1 MISNEPEKL
10 EIGPEGARRVYWLK
24 RPVLHERAQW
34 RRAIAACGGK
44 FNGTEALL
52 DLLADGVRALMRTT
66 PVDILDAVL
75 RKIERQREKVIAW
88 RDDFDDEARAREA
101 QEGMR
106 DLSTIEAEVI
116 ANFPAYATAVGDDA
130 AYWQIAGIE
139 AARAFLVQWQGFAVD
154 LKRSRAGVDDECLAE
169 IPENDF
175 ALIGMFAD
183 RLSRVRESERK
194 KSNSPPL
201 TSSGGEISSK
211 SNGATSGPFQNSG
224 LTANDE
230 ASPN

>member
-10 EIGPEGARRVYWLK
+10 EIGPRVYWLK
-24 RPVLHERAQW
+24 YPVLHERAQW

-52 DLLADGVRALMRTT
+52 DLLSDGVRALMRTT
-66 PVDILDAVL
+66 PVDVLDAVL

-88 RDDFDDEARAREA
+88 RNHFDDEALAREA

-106 DLSTIEAEVI
+106 ELSTIESEVI
-116 ANFPAYATAVGDDA
+116 AAWPTYATAVGDDA

-139 AARAFLVQWQGFAVD
+139 ASRAFLVKWEGFPVE
-154 LKRSRAGVDDECLAE
+154 LERSRAGVSDECLGE

-194 KSNSPPL
+194 KSNSPPH
-201 TSSGGEISSK
+201 TSSGGETSTK
-211 SNGATSGPFQNSG
+211 SNGATNGPFLNSESIPNG
-224 LTANDE
+224 E
-230 ASPN
+230 ALPT